1 MTRIHRRRFLAGTGA
16 VVFAGGLPRPALAQA
31 KPRVIVI
38 GGGPGGATAA
48 KYIAKDSNGA
58 IEVTL
63 VEPQRAFTT
72 CFHSNLFLG
81 GFRDWA
87 SITHSYDKL
96 ASGYGVR
103 LVHQAVAAID
113 RNARTIRLADGSEM
127 GYDRLVVAPG
137 IDLRFDSVPG
147 YSEEAAEVMPHA
159 WKAGPQTQLLKKQ
172 LDALADGSLIVM
184 VAPPNPYRCPPGPY
198 ERVSMMAHV
207 LKAKGHKTSRIV
219 VLDPKDSFSKQG
231 LFQEGW
237 ERHYPGMVEW
247 QDPKMHGGIKGVDAS
262 AMTVRTDLETYK
274 AALVNV
280 IPAQMAG
287 KIARDAGLANQTG
300 WCPVDPASMK
310 SASDPNV
317 YVVGDA
323 CLHPG
328 RHAEIGVLGEQPGQG
343 RGHDGARRARPGPD
357 LPGPLHQHLLEPDR
371 DRRHREGRRRLRGE
385 GRQDRRGLDLRL
397 AEGRDAG
404 GPAADAGR
412 EHGLVRRLHGRRI
425 RVSGSPRP
433 ARARVTR

>member
-16 VVFAGGLPRPALAQA
+16 VVVAGGFARPALAQA

-113 RNARTIRLADGSEM
+113 RNARTIRLADGAEM

-159 WKAGPQTQLLKKQ
+159 WRAGPQTQALKKQ

-219 VLDPKDSFSKQG
+219 VLDSKDSFSKQG

-323 CLHPG
+323 CIPG
-328 RHAEIGVLGEQPGQG
+328 DMPKSAFSANSQAKV
-343 RGHDGARRARPGPD
+343 AAMMV
-357 LPGPLHQHLLEPDR
+357 
-371 DRRHREGRRRLRGE
+371 RGE
-385 GRQDRRGLDLRL
+385 L
-397 AEGRDAG
+397 AQARTFPARYTNTCWSLIETDDTVKVG
-404 GPAADAGR
+404 GAYEAKDGKIAAVSTFVSQTG
-412 EHGLVRRLHGRRI
+412 ETPEVRRQTQAENMGWYAGFTAD
-425 RVSGSPRP
+425 VFG
-433 ARARVTR
+433 